1 MLLLLLWREVE
12 VYRLQVSQQG
22 QVGTPRHA
30 GHGGSQSNKNILCN
44 QRENEDNTSFV
55 RKLNK
60 KSEPDIERRK
70 KTAKKG
76 PSPKH
81 RTLQYAE
88 GSVQYVIQPVGDERM
103 IVDVGCAPL
112 VPAHFP
118 TLRLSSLVRNLLHHF
133 TNFSIPFNSVAEP
146 EPVGAGTFWSEP
158 EPV

>member
-30 GHGGSQSNKNILCN
+30 GHGGSQPNKNILCN

-70 KTAKKG
+70 KKKKR
-76 PSPKH
+76 PKKD
-81 RTLQYAE
+81 L
-88 GSVQYVIQPVGDERM
+88 
-103 IVDVGCAPL
+103 
-112 VPAHFP
+112 
-118 TLRLSSLVRNLLHHF
+118 LRNTGLCSMPEVVYSMLSNLL
-133 TNFSIPFNSVAEP
+133 EMK
-146 EPVGAGTFWSEP
+146 E
-158 EPV
+158 

>member
-30 GHGGSQSNKNILCN
+30 GHGGSQPNKNILCN

-70 KTAKKG
+70 KKRSKKDLLRNTG
-76 PSPKH
+76 LCSMPKVV
-81 RTLQYAE
+81 Y
-88 GSVQYVIQPVGDERM
+88 SM
-103 IVDVGCAPL
+103 
-112 VPAHFP
+112 
-118 TLRLSSLVRNLLHHF
+118 LSNLL
-133 TNFSIPFNSVAEP
+133 EMK
-146 EPVGAGTFWSEP
+146 E
-158 EPV
+158 